1 MKFGLFGINTGVC
14 SEPEAAVRVARAAEA
29 AGFES
34 VWTAEHVVLPDPQ
47 APPSPAPPD
56 APFLDPAV
64 ALAFVAGQ
72 TTTIRLGTGIIILP
86 QRNPVVLAK
95 ELTSVDR
102 LSKGR
107 LIFGLG
113 AGYLKPEFQALGAP
127 FADRGRR
134 TDEYIEAILALWT
147 QEKPEYK
154 GEYVAFG
161 GIQAQPRPVQ
171 KPHPPVVVGGMSPSG
186 AAPRRALRQRLVRLR
201 ARPRRDP
208 PRDRG
213 SARGRAALRP
223 RPEAGQARDHRH
235 AAGPDR
241 PRHRP
246 RLRGAGRR
254 SPGAAGPRPQRG
266 RGDRGDRARRA
277 RARAPARGLR
287 RQG

>member
-1 MKFGLFGINTGVC
+1 MKFGLFGINTGLC
-14 SEPEAAVRVARAAEA
+14 SEPDNAVRVARAAEA

-47 APPSPAPPD
+47 APPSPAAPD
-56 APFLDPAV
+56 SPFLDPAV

-147 QEKPEYK
+147 QDKPEYK

-171 KPHPPVVVGGMSPSG
+171 RPHPPVVVGGMSPSG
-186 AAPRRALRQRLVRLR
+186 LRRAARYGNGWYGFALDLDATKRAIEGLRAAEQRFDRSPELGKLEITITPPGRIDRDAAHGYAALGVDRLVL
-201 ARPRRDP
+201 
-208 PRDRG
+208 
-213 SARGRAALRP
+213 L
-223 RPEAGQARDHRH
+223 
-235 AAGPDR
+235 
-241 PRHRP
+241 
-246 RLRGAGRR
+246 
-254 SPGAAGPRPQRG
+254 QRG
-266 RGDRGDRARRA
+266 RTVEESLAQIAQIERDLVRPLAS
-277 RARAPARGLR
+277 
-287 RQG
+287 

>member
-1 MKFGLFGINTGVC
+1 MKFGLHGINIGPC
-14 SEPEAAVRVARAAEA
+14 AEPDTAARVARAAEA
-29 AGFES
+29 AGFDS

-47 APPSPAPPD
+47 VPPSPAAPD
-56 APFLDPAV
+56 SPFLDPAV

-72 TTTIRLGTGIIILP
+72 TTSIRLGTGIIILP

-95 ELTSVDR
+95 ELASVDR

-147 QEKPEYK
+147 QDKPEYK

-186 AAPRRALRQRLVRLR
+186 LRRAARYGNGWYGFALDLDATRRAIEGLRAAEQRFDRAPELGKLEITITPPGRIDRDAAHGYAALGVDRLVLL
-201 ARPRRDP
+201 
-208 PRDRG
+208 G
-213 SARGRAALRP
+213 RGRNADEQLAAIELAERDLVRP
-223 RPEAGQARDHRH
+223 LA
-235 AAGPDR
+235 
-241 PRHRP
+241 
-246 RLRGAGRR
+246 
-254 SPGAAGPRPQRG
+254 S
-266 RGDRGDRARRA
+266 
-277 RARAPARGLR
+277 
-287 RQG
+287 